1 MGTFTLTFTLLRNW
15 KFILTVFLLGFG
27 AVFMVVAAA
36 VTQQFQQQ
44 QQEQSYGGTA
54 NQGATITALG
64 DKFIPKEYI
73 PIYQMAG
80 KKYNIPWE
88 LIMAIHRV
96 ETHFGADL
104 NTSSVGA
111 IGHTQF
117 MKASWIGWS
126 YPGRTRLGDLNIS
139 NDVLMNP
146 AMIARYGGFGQDCS
160 GDGKADPYNV
170 ADAMCSTAN
179 YLAKNGGSSGNY
191 RRAVYQYNHAG
202 WYVDRVFKFMN
213 LYTSKGA
220 TAVSVNATQT
230 TGGQSGPV
238 IHGAAGVASY
248 YLNTFRISTPFAPNG
263 INDGV
268 HGARG
273 HRGIDLARKSGASI
287 LGMDVKSL
295 SEGVVEQ
302 VLIWNP
308 EAGNGI
314 RIKSGNYQ
322 FSYIHMK
329 APTNLKVGDR
339 VTVGQ
344 TLGGIG
350 STGFSTGPHL
360 DLKVKLNGQYIDPA
374 KLLHDMMNAK

>member
-1 MGTFTLTFTLLRNW
+1 MISSFIVNLAIRNW
-15 KFILTVFLLGFG
+15 KPILIGCLLLIGSLFFFILIPL
-27 AVFMVVAAA
+27 
-36 VTQQFQQQ
+36 QQYSEYQQQ
-44 QQEQSYGGTA
+44 QQQYGGTA

-117 MKASWIGWS
+117 MKASWIGWR

-139 NDVLMNP
+139 NDILMDP
-146 AMIARYGGFGQDCS
+146 AQIQKWGGFGQDCS
-160 GDGKADPYNV
+160 GDNRADPYNV

-238 IHGAAGVASY
+238 LHGAAGVASY
-248 YLNTFRISTPFAPNG
+248 YLNTFRISTPFAPHG

-295 SEGVVEQ
+295 SEGVVTQ

-308 EAGNGI
+308 EAGNGV
-314 RIKSGNYQ
+314 RIQSGNYQ
-322 FSYIHMK
+322 FSYIHMQ
-329 APTNLKVGDR
+329 APPNVRVGDK
-339 VTVGQ
+339 VTIGQ

-360 DLKVKLNGQYIDPA
+360 DLKVKLNNQYIDPA
-374 KLLHDMMNAK
+374 GLLRQMMGQ